1 MTDNWLLVKKQYWGI
16 SNYAGE
22 EIIPCR
28 YDKIEYDGENKLRL
42 FYDNQTKHVLQ
53 IELDG
58 DKVVKGDAPHLS
70 FVTLSLIFFSFFSF
84 FFLGFL
90 ADNYWVGAVFLVVA
104 VCSSLFLYIHNK
116 KYEIR

>member
-70 FVTLSLIFFSFFSF
+70 FVTLSLIFFLFF
-84 FFLGFL
+84 FFLSWFPCG
-90 ADNYWVGAVFLVVA
+90 
-104 VCSSLFLYIHNK
+104 
-116 KYEIR
+116 